1 MFERI
6 QDWARRRAHA
16 AAGRRRMRIAAELAD
31 ELPRDVAVVIEGE
44 GVRLLARRL
53 RARSALD
60 PALRSFLGRVR

>member
-1 MFERI
+1 
-6 QDWARRRAHA
+6 
-16 AAGRRRMRIAAELAD
+16 MRIAAELAD